1 MCVFLLGIADLI
13 VWFRSGACLLFHRI
27 GVPRRRVDS
36 SFLATCWTAGDS
48 DGAGV
53 ASYAVSRP
61 PVRSFKVIFMCL
73 MGFCISV
80 CLMFSCAM
88 FICCVMFLK

>member
-1 MCVFLLGIADLI
+1 M
-13 VWFRSGACLLFHRI
+13 LFHRV
-27 GVPRRRVDS
+27 GVPRWPVDS
-36 SFLATCWTAGDS
+36 SFLAACRTAGDS

-61 PVRSFKVIFMCL
+61 PVHSFEVIFMCL
-73 MGFCISV
+73 VDLCISV

-88 FICCVMFLK
+88 FICCVMFLN